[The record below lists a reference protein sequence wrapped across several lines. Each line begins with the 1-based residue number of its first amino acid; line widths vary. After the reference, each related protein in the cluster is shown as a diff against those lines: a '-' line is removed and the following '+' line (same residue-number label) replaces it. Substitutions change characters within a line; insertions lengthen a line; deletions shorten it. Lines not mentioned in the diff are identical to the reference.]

1 MKNLQ
6 YCTSRGNFVIT
17 WNIKYAYHISEKS
30 KFFADYEK
38 DLILWQNAQTQAKQM
53 GTFVRKNNITVQLLR
68 VPYSHDYTAAV

>member
-1 MKNLQ
+1 MVRIWKI
-6 YCTSRGNFVIT
+6 YSTSRGNFVIT

-38 DLILWQNAQTQAKQM
+38 DLILWQNSQTQAKQM

-68 VPYSHDYTAAV
+68 VP